1 MKVCVIQHK
10 DGMQEIKSGKAA
22 RVKEDALISGI
33 RGVKKIFRI
42 AQNNELYVCEN
53 DYEKVVQKR
62 KKFEKNVVFIIV
74 LSVII
79 MLFLVGLPLLSGKFE
94 LGIFFSAL
102 FIGTLI
108 ILGGVIFKYSPV
120 LGPLEEIK
128 QAKSI
133 NVERIKKS
141 KTKNKR

>member
-10 DGMQEIKSGKAA
+10 DGIQEIKGGTAA
-22 RVKEDALISGI
+22 KVKEDALISGI

-53 DYEKVVQKR
+53 DYEIVLQKR

-79 MLFLVGLPLLSGKFE
+79 MLVLVGLPLLSGRFE
-94 LGIFFSAL
+94 LGVFFSAL
-102 FIGTLI
+102 FIGILI
-108 ILGGVIFKYSPV
+108 IGGGVIFKYSPV

-128 QAKSI
+128 KSTST
-133 NVERIKKS
+133 EHIKKN
-141 KTKNKR
+141 KTKHKR